1 MKRILSGMRPTGPLH
16 VGHYFGAL
24 QNWVALQGQYESYH
38 FVADWHVLT
47 DHQGD
52 LGDVRRWSRE
62 MIADWIACGLDPDR
76 ATLYIQSE
84 VPETLELAWVLGSL
98 AWVGDLERCPTYKDV
113 LGKSQNTPPYALLG
127 YPVLQ
132 CADIAIVKGDFVPV
146 GEDQVS
152 HLEICREIIRRFNK
166 TYGEVFPEMQ
176 PKLTAVPRLVGTD
189 GQAKMS
195 KSLDNCIYLS
205 DDAATVER
213 RVRGMYTDPKRVRA
227 DIPGTVEG
235 NPVFIYH
242 DLFNTNREEV
252 EDLKARYRAGRV
264 GDVEVKK
271 KLAAAIN
278 GFLEP
283 IRRRRAEILARPKE
297 LDERIAAGG
306 AKARETARRTMADVR
321 DALYGKP

>member
-1 MKRILSGMRPTGPLH
+1 MRRILSGMRPTGPLH

-24 QNWVALQGQYESYH
+24 KNWVELQKSYESYH

-47 DHQGD
+47 DHQGH

-62 MIADWIACGLDPDR
+62 MVADWIACGLDPAR
-76 ATLYIQSE
+76 ATLYVQSE

-98 AWVGDLERCPTYKDV
+98 AWVGDLERCPTYKDQID
-113 LGKSQNTPPYALLG
+113 KSKNTPPYALLG

-132 CADIAIVKGDFVPV
+132 CADIALVKGEYVPV

-152 HLEICREIIRRFNK
+152 HLEICREIVRRFNK
-166 TYGEVFPEMQ
+166 TYREVFPEMQ
-176 PKLTAVPRLVGTD
+176 AKLTDTPRLVGTD

-205 DDAATVER
+205 DDAATVEK
-213 RVRGMYTDPKRVRA
+213 RVRSMYTDPKRVRP

-242 DLFNTNREEV
+242 DLFNTNRAEV
-252 EDLKARYRAGRV
+252 EDLQTRYRAGKV

-278 GFLEP
+278 AFLDP
-283 IRRRRAEILARPKE
+283 IRTKRAEILARPKE
-297 LDERIAAGG
+297 LDEIIAAGNARARAT
-306 AKARETARRTMADVR
+306 AKATMGEVR
-321 DALYGKP
+321 AALYGAP